1 MHEASTV
8 VPNAPSR
15 PGVSPEALRGATI
28 AAVLW
33 FTIGAASAQ
42 AWPSR
47 PVRLVVGTTTGAPD
61 TVARILATQLT
72 TQTGQAF
79 VVDNRPGAN
88 TNIASEFVARAP
100 PDGYTLLVTPATFA
114 VNPSTHKK
122 LPFDVRRDFT
132 PVTNIGSG
140 EAYIL
145 VSNPALPARSVNE
158 LVELARRPDSRFA
171 FGSPG
176 IGSPIQLAGAMFA
189 ARTGADLVHIAY
201 KGTGPAMTAMLA
213 GEIQILFISPPTA
226 MPMISAGKLRAIA
239 YTGSTRASFLPDTP
253 TMAEAG
259 VKGMELD
266 AMSWYGVFGPARLPG
281 PTTAGIQ
288 QAFRAGVMDPTTHE
302 RLRGLNLEP
311 DGSTPAAF
319 AKFFDAQL
327 ARFAEMV
334 KQAGFRPE

>member
-8 VPNAPSR
+8 VPIGPSR
-15 PGVSPEALRGATI
+15 PGAMTGALRTSTI
-28 AAVLW
+28 VAILCI
-33 FTIGAASAQ
+33 TIGDASAQ

-79 VVDNRPGAN
+79 VVDNKPGAN
-88 TNIASEFVARAP
+88 TNIASEFVARAA

-114 VNPSTHKK
+114 VNPSTQKK
-122 LPFDVRRDFT
+122 QPFDVRRDFT

-145 VSNPALPARSVNE
+145 LGNPALPARSVVE

-201 KGTGPAMTAMLA
+201 KGTGPAMTALLA

-226 MPMISAGKLRAIA
+226 MPMISAGKLRALA
-239 YTGSTRASFLPDTP
+239 YTGSRRARFLPDTP

-259 VKGMELD
+259 VPGMELD

-288 QAFRAGVMDPTTHE
+288 QAFRAGVMEPATNE

>member
-1 MHEASTV
+1 
-8 VPNAPSR
+8 
-15 PGVSPEALRGATI
+15 
-28 AAVLW
+28 
-33 FTIGAASAQ
+33 
-42 AWPSR
+42 
-47 PVRLVVGTTTGAPD
+47 
-61 TVARILATQLT
+61 
-72 TQTGQAF
+72 
-79 VVDNRPGAN
+79 
-88 TNIASEFVARAP
+88 
-100 PDGYTLLVTPATFA
+100 
-114 VNPSTHKK
+114 
-122 LPFDVRRDFT
+122 
-132 PVTNIGSG
+132 
-140 EAYIL
+140 
-145 VSNPALPARSVNE
+145 
-158 LVELARRPDSRFA
+158 
-171 FGSPG
+171 
-176 IGSPIQLAGAMFA
+176 
-189 ARTGADLVHIAY
+189 
-201 KGTGPAMTAMLA
+201 MTAMLA